1 MSLRRKLIAGF
12 VVVLLIFGSLGFS
25 RYLAGQKELPPE
37 RPAPEV
43 VNYVKVKQVAFQ
55 NVETE
60 IVAYGRVGSSQPI
73 DLIAEV
79 GGRLFQG
86 DVPLKEG
93 QNFRQGQLLV
103 RVNDAEAR
111 LNLQAR
117 KSSFLNLIASI
128 LPDLKVDYS
137 NSFPRWQQYFDQIVI
152 DSPLPG
158 LPDIED
164 SKEKTFLATKNILS
178 EFYSI
183 RSIEESLR
191 KHQMIAPYNGS
202 ISAVN
207 VEVGT
212 YVNPGTNIGRI
223 LRTDAFEIKVPVEAR
238 DIQFVE
244 LGKRVKVINGEN
256 EANPMMGRVI
266 RMTDYI
272 DPTTQTFHVYI
283 AVQNDQQQALYD
295 GLYLK
300 VIVPGKVVDN
310 AIEVPRGIVRNK
322 NEVFVYNDG
331 LLNSRTINVVK
342 SNDNNFVITG
352 LKEGDSLVTEAPLN
366 AFEEMKVE
374 VIK

>member
-1 MSLRRKLIAGF
+1 MSLRRKLIAG
-12 VVVLLIFGSLGFS
+12 VVFIVLVFGSFGFA
-25 RYLAGQKELPPE
+25 RYLAGKKELPPE
-37 RPAPEV
+37 RPAPAV
-43 VNYVKVKQVAFQ
+43 TNYVKVKEVAFR

-79 GGRLFQG
+79 GGRLLQG

-93 QNFRQGQLLV
+93 QNFRKGQLLV
-103 RVNDAEAR
+103 HVNDVETR

-128 LPDLKVDYS
+128 LPDLKVDYAS
-137 NSFPRWQQYFDQIVI
+137 SFPAWQTYFNNIKT
-152 DSPLPG
+152 DSPLPELPG
-158 LPDIED
+158 LSDI
-164 SKEKTFLATKNILS
+164 KEKTFLATKNILS
-178 EFYSI
+178 EYYSI
-183 RSIEESLR
+183 RGLEENLR
-191 KHQMIAPYNGS
+191 KYYMIAPYSGS

-207 VEVGT
+207 IETGT

-244 LGKRVKVINGEN
+244 LGKKVQVIIGEDDKNPLTARVV
-256 EANPMMGRVI
+256 

-272 DPTTQTFHVYI
+272 DPTTQTFHVYVS
-283 AVQNDQQQALYD
+283 VQNDQMKALYD

-300 VIVPGKVVDN
+300 VVIPGKVVDN

-322 NEVFVYNDG
+322 NEVFIYNDG
-331 LLNSRTINVVK
+331 VLSARNVSVVK
-342 SNDNNFVITG
+342 SSQNNYLITG
-352 LKEGDSLVTEAPLN
+352 LREGDSLVTEAPLN
-366 AFEEMKVE
+366 AFAEMKVE
-374 VIK
+374 IIK